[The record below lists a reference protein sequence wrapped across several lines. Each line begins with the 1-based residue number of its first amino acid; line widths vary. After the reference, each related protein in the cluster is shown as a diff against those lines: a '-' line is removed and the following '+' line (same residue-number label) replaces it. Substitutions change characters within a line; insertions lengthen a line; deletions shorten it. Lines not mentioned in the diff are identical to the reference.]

1 MKGPAHSTVHSAG
14 ELFDEFVRGD
24 ADRLADHD
32 ELDHIEPPLPALVL
46 GDEGLRPAQALGE
59 LRLRQLGLHADITHQ
74 GQEIAVE
81 VG

>member
-1 MKGPAHSTVHSAG
+1 MKASVSSAG
-14 ELFDEFVRGD
+14 KLLEQLCGGHTNG
-24 ADRLADHD
+24 LTDHD
-32 ELDHIEPPLPALVL
+32 ELDHVQTPLPTLVL

-59 LRLRQLGLHADITHQ
+59 LRLGQLSRDTHIAHQ